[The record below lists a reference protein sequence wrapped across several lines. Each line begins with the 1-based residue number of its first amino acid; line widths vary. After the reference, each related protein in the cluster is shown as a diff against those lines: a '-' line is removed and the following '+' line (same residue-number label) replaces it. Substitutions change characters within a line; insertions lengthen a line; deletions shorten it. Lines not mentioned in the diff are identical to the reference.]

1 MILLVILIPVIL
13 GTVIGYITGFI
24 LKKQKSSKYSIC
36 TLIISIL
43 VVSGIG
49 YIFNNLLL
57 PKPALN
63 FMMIGMAFSA
73 TFANMISEE
82 KLEEIMKKFNPILG
96 ISMIIVILN
105 LGMPLDYHLIMGAGL
120 FTLIYIISRAIG
132 KYCGAFIGAKVTKSS
147 ESVKKYLGLT
157 LLPHSGVSLIFTG
170 IVVSILTVPDPEC
183 AKRLYKVQ
191 SQLLQL

>member
-120 FTLIYIISRAIG
+120 FTLIYIIYWCKGYKIVRKCKKIFRTNTITAFRSISYIYWNSCFYFNSTRSRM
-132 KYCGAFIGAKVTKSS
+132 C
-147 ESVKKYLGLT
+147 
-157 LLPHSGVSLIFTG
+157 
-170 IVVSILTVPDPEC
+170 
-183 AKRLYKVQ
+183 
-191 SQLLQL
+191 